1 MPPASHLEHLER
13 SRTAILEA
21 IGEHPDLVFVRGIGN
36 RGDEL
41 ISAGTRRLLGGL
53 VYREIGVDELPSA
66 IGHTAVICGGG
77 AFCHPFHE
85 FMPQV
90 LAVAELRFERVIV
103 LPSSFDTSV
112 DPVRLA
118 LSRSSAIVFAR
129 ERESFRRIQP
139 LCDARLAHDTAFFF
153 DYRPYRTN
161 GAGSGTL
168 NAFRTD
174 EESSG
179 ARGLPDGNDD
189 ISLTAGSLDAWL
201 GRIGAHE
208 LVRTDRAHV
217 MIAAAMLDKTVEFT
231 PSSYFKVPAI
241 AEYALGDFP
250 IRRLNA
256 AEKTTSGQ
264 ADRSWTLLA
273 QTPCSREAEA
283 VRERLSALAE
293 AATATS
299 EPSSAGSARAPRVT
313 VVILSHERPTLVLGA
328 IHSVIGASE
337 RERMALKVLVLD
349 NNSSER
355 TRRILATACTEHPS
369 VELHQSDRNLGCAGG
384 RSFALELASTELVMF
399 LDDDAELMPGA
410 LTALLH
416 ELDGHPQAQGVS
428 ATVVLPDGRVS
439 HSGGWYSESRET
451 VCFTLGHSG
460 LPLEQTELS
469 PSGPCDWIPGTA
481 ALVRRDLFERF
492 PLDLGMAS
500 YYEDTEWC
508 LRISRAM
515 PGSFRRSREALVLH
529 HAQPKPW
536 GQTDFKGRAAVV
548 GMIST
553 AAYFHRRHAR
563 LLRVPGVDIFAL
575 VPGLTRP
582 DGGLE
587 LTRARILM
595 ELAGT
600 HSSDW
605 LLMAWMNGSL
615 DPLMQP
621 PDPAPE
627 SHALAGQVRELNA
640 QLDGLRGEVES
651 AARQLDHAGG
661 RIASLERERQEA
673 WDRLHRIYGSRLW
686 RLGASYDRARRGARR
701 LRSLARSR

>member
-21 IGEHPDLVFVRGIGN
+21 IGEHPDLAFVRGVGN
-36 RGDEL
+36 WGDEL
-41 ISAGTRRLLGGL
+41 IWAGTRRLLDGL

-66 IGHTAVICGGG
+66 IGHTVVICGGG

-103 LPSSFDTSV
+103 LPSSFDTAA
-112 DPVRLA
+112 DPVRSA

-129 ERESFRRIQP
+129 EHESFRRIQP

-161 GAGSGTL
+161 GAGSGIL
-168 NAFRTD
+168 SAFRTD
-174 EESSG
+174 EESTG
-179 ARGLPDGNDD
+179 ARVLPDGNDD

-201 GRIGAHE
+201 SRIAAHE

-217 MIAAAMLDKTVEFT
+217 MIAAAMLDKTVEFA

-250 IRRLNA
+250 LRRLD
-256 AEKTTSGQ
+256 AETTTSGE
-264 ADRSWTLLA
+264 AERARTLLA
-273 QTPCSREAEA
+273 RTPCSPEAEA
-283 VRERLSALAE
+283 IRERLGALGE
-293 AATATS
+293 AATTTS
-299 EPSSAGSARAPRVT
+299 APSPAGTAGGPRVT

-328 IHSVIGASE
+328 IHSAIEASE
-337 RERMALKVLVLD
+337 RERVALKVLVVE

-355 TRRILATACTEHPS
+355 TRRILAAACTAHPS

-410 LTALLH
+410 LSALLH
-416 ELDGHPQAQGVS
+416 ELDRNPEAQGVS
-428 ATVVLPDGRVS
+428 ATVVLPDERVS

-460 LPLEQTELS
+460 LALEQSELS

-481 ALVRRDLFERF
+481 ALVRRDLFEQF
-492 PLDLGMAS
+492 PLDLGMES

-508 LRISRAM
+508 LRVSRAL

-553 AAYFHRRHAR
+553 AAHFHRRHGR

-575 VPGLTRP
+575 IPGLTRA

-587 LTRARILM
+587 LARARILM

-615 DPLMQP
+615 DPLLQP
-621 PDPAPE
+621 PDPAPA
-627 SHALAGQVRELNA
+627 SDALAGTTHELSA

-661 RIASLERERQEA
+661 LIESLERERQEA
-673 WDRLHRIYGSRLW
+673 WDRLQRIYGSRLW

-701 LRSLARSR
+701 LRALGRAQ